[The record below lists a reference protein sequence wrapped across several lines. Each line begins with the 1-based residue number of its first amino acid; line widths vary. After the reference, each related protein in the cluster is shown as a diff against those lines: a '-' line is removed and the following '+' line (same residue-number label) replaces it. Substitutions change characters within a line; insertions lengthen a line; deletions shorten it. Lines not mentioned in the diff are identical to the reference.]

1 MEPAPKR
8 SRHDGG
14 AHEHSHHR
22 HRHHHRHGYHSSHGH
37 SDERRHRYH
46 RDDDRGL
53 DRHHA
58 HHSRQGEPDTHAN
71 EQPKLQRD
79 DWMTTGP
86 GDERGADFFSSLGSQ
101 KPAPESRPKPSSAS
115 GASAATELGQ
125 AGPASD
131 EPSAPPPEQ
140 PAQRFGAPGYQWR
153 MTKLN
158 RVYQMAEEAG
168 VDVEQ
173 VALERYGS
181 MDAFNEARAE
191 RQFLEDRDAGRFSS
205 RSDTRVSDRS
215 SSQAQ
220 RFRRPGESPVPRGQ
234 PEAPLRQAEAS
245 SRPTTPSRAP
255 IPSVL
260 PAMGPKPSSSTAGSR
275 PALTLSELNKLEAKV
290 LRAEL
295 SGRPEAAA
303 LRRELETE
311 KQRVAAGGNRQEQV
325 EALPVVNAQGQL
337 YDVGTSS
344 SEDVEAQE
352 ELLKHGSRR
361 EIAKH
366 KKELQRQE
374 DNRDV
379 SLSDLVREERMSA
392 GHESQ
397 KNSDVILANQIASDQ
412 GFQDD
417 ADYVDEE
424 AQRLA
429 RKKMKDDAMKR
440 QFAIQGTCIRR
451 ERLC

>member
-1 MEPAPKR
+1 
-8 SRHDGG
+8 
-14 AHEHSHHR
+14 
-22 HRHHHRHGYHSSHGH
+22 
-37 SDERRHRYH
+37 
-46 RDDDRGL
+46 
-53 DRHHA
+53 
-58 HHSRQGEPDTHAN
+58 
-71 EQPKLQRD
+71 
-79 DWMTTGP
+79 
-86 GDERGADFFSSLGSQ
+86 
-101 KPAPESRPKPSSAS
+101 
-115 GASAATELGQ
+115 
-125 AGPASD
+125 
-131 EPSAPPPEQ
+131 
-140 PAQRFGAPGYQWR
+140 
-153 MTKLN
+153 
-158 RVYQMAEEAG
+158 
-168 VDVEQ
+168 
-173 VALERYGS
+173 
-181 MDAFNEARAE
+181 
-191 RQFLEDRDAGRFSS
+191 
-205 RSDTRVSDRS
+205 
-215 SSQAQ
+215 
-220 RFRRPGESPVPRGQ
+220 
-234 PEAPLRQAEAS
+234 
-245 SRPTTPSRAP
+245 
-255 IPSVL
+255 
-260 PAMGPKPSSSTAGSR
+260 MGPKPSSSTAGSR

>member
-1 MEPAPKR
+1 MEPAPKK
-8 SRHDGG
+8 SRHDGE
-14 AHEHSHHR
+14 AHEHTHNR
-22 HRHHHRHGYHSSHGH
+22 HRHHHRHDHHLLHGH
-37 SDERRHRYH
+37 GGERRQRSH
-46 RDDDRGL
+46 RDDDRGHHS
-53 DRHHA
+53 HHA
-58 HHSRQGEPDTHAN
+58 HHSRQGQPDTHAD

-79 DWMTTGP
+79 DWMTMGP
-86 GDERGADFFSSLGSQ
+86 GDERGFDFFSSLGSQ
-101 KPAPESRPKPSSAS
+101 QPAAESRPKPPGAS
-115 GASAATELGQ
+115 GASAAPELGQ
-125 AGPASD
+125 AGSARD
-131 EPSAPPPEQ
+131 GPSAPPAEQ

-153 MTKLN
+153 MTKLK

-191 RQFLEDRDAGRFSS
+191 RQFLEDQDAGRS
-205 RSDTRVSDRS
+205 RSRSGARATDRS
-215 SSQAQ
+215 SSQAP
-220 RFRRPGESPVPRGQ
+220 RFRRPGESSVPQRRA
-234 PEAPLRQAEAS
+234 EAPFRQSETP
-245 SRPTTPSRAP
+245 SRSATPSRAP

-260 PAMGPKPSSSTAGSR
+260 PAAGPSSTAGSR
-275 PALTLSELNKLEAKV
+275 PTLTTSELNKLEAKV

-295 SGRPEAAA
+295 SGRPEAAS

-311 KQRVAAGGNRQEQV
+311 KQRAATGGSRQEQV

-344 SEDVEAQE
+344 SKDVEAQE

-366 KKELQRQE
+366 TKELQREE

-440 QFAIQGTCIRR
+440 QFAIQGTWTRR